1 VAFKTGVV
9 RLYLDSIAYVDSLL
23 LFPFVDTAVLT
34 EMRLYMTDSV
44 AVHAADISDLWEEYV
59 GDRETGLAN
68 AYSDLENMTV
78 ATEFDEV
85 NQDIGVLRLKL
96 LLGGVEILSGSEWD
110 TIAVK
115 AGECTLLDG
124 DGVLEARG
132 LLLLV
137 SDTIIVD
144 GIQCVPI
151 EERSPGHI
159 SIDSNIDAS
168 LLIEVI
174 PNPATRG
181 WSIVNKNEKI
191 LTYTLY
197 ASNGAAM
204 STGAIDQNATWISAQ
219 ELINGLYFLHVLN
232 EHGVSQIEKLQ
243 LVAE

>member
-1 VAFKTGVV
+1 
-9 RLYLDSIAYVDSLL
+9 
-23 LFPFVDTAVLT
+23 
-34 EMRLYMTDSV
+34 
-44 AVHAADISDLWEEYV
+44 
-59 GDRETGLAN
+59 
-68 AYSDLENMTV
+68 MTV

>member
-1 VAFKTGVV
+1 
-9 RLYLDSIAYVDSLL
+9 
-23 LFPFVDTAVLT
+23 
-34 EMRLYMTDSV
+34 MTDSV
-44 AVHAADISDLWEEYV
+44 AVHASDIADLWEEYV